1 MAVSRQCSI
10 EGRAIQAGSRLI
22 LRGTYEGSAQNQL
35 CRAEITFAEQSFVRR
50 DRGDGL
56 EPCVRYPVRAT
67 NPTSPTAQ
75 AETPC
80 PADAFQGQDRQDLQG
95 LGRRF
100 PAALKAPK
108 GAPNVVVILL
118 DDVGFGHPGTFG
130 GPIPTPNLDKLA
142 SEGLRYNTFHT
153 TGICS
158 PTRAAVLTG
167 LNHHQVGF
175 GTIAELSTGFP
186 GYDSVWPLEATTV
199 AEVLKQNGY
208 STAAWG
214 KWHNTPDWET
224 TPIGPFN
231 RWPTGE
237 GFEYWY
243 GFHGGETSQW
253 EPQLFRNET
262 PVEPPKPPEQGY
274 HLTEDITDDAIA
286 WVHRQKSIAPD
297 KPFFIYFA
305 PGAAHAPLH
314 APKEWIDKFK
324 GQFDQGWD
332 KVQGRDASRARR
344 SSASCL
350 PDTILTPRPKE
361 IEAWDSLSPDAKR
374 LYARHMEVFA
384 GFLAH
389 ADYHVGRLLDAVQR
403 CPMATIR

>member
-1 MAVSRQCSI
+1 MSSSSCSTMSASAIRAHLADRSR
-10 EGRAIQAGSRLI
+10 R
-22 LRGTYEGSAQNQL
+22 
-35 CRAEITFAEQSFVRR
+35 
-50 DRGDGL
+50 
-56 EPCVRYPVRAT
+56 
-67 NPTSPTAQ
+67 PTST
-75 AETPC
+75 
-80 PADAFQGQDRQDLQG
+80 
-95 LGRRF
+95 
-100 PAALKAPK
+100 
-108 GAPNVVVILL
+108 
-118 DDVGFGHPGTFG
+118 
-130 GPIPTPNLDKLA
+130 NLP

-199 AEVLKQNGY
+199 AEVLKENGY

-224 TPIGPFN
+224 TPIGPFT
-231 RWPTGE
+231 RWPTGQ

-262 PVEPPKPPEQGY
+262 PVEPPKTPEQGY

-286 WVHRQKSIAPD
+286 WIHRQKSIAPD

-314 APKEWIDKFK
+314 VPKEWIDKFK

-332 KVQGRDASRARR
+332 KVREETIARQKK
-344 SSASCL
+344 L
-350 PDTILTPRPKE
+350 GVVPPDTILTPRPKE

-389 ADYHVGRLLDAVQR
+389 ADYHVGRTDRRRESAAR
-403 CPMATIR
+403 WR

>member
-1 MAVSRQCSI
+1 M
-10 EGRAIQAGSRLI
+10 
-22 LRGTYEGSAQNQL
+22 
-35 CRAEITFAEQSFVRR
+35 
-50 DRGDGL
+50 
-56 EPCVRYPVRAT
+56 
-67 NPTSPTAQ
+67 
-75 AETPC
+75 
-80 PADAFQGQDRQDLQG
+80 
-95 LGRRF
+95 
-100 PAALKAPK
+100 
-108 GAPNVVVILL
+108 ILL

-142 SEGLRYNTFHT
+142 GEGLRYNQLPYDRQFAR
-153 TGICS
+153 

-167 LNHHQVGF
+167 LQPSSGRLRHDRRTVAPA
-175 GTIAELSTGFP
+175 IP
-186 GYDSVWPLEATTV
+186 GYDSVWPLEAATV

-262 PVEPPKPPEQGY
+262 PVEPPQAAGTGLSPRPKTSPTTRSPGS
-274 HLTEDITDDAIA
+274 TA
-286 WVHRQKSIAPD
+286 QKSIAPD

-314 APKEWIDKFK
+314 VPKEWIDKFK

-332 KVQGRDASRARR
+332 KVREETIARQKKLGVVP
-344 SSASCL
+344 A
-350 PDTILTPRPKE
+350 DTMLTPRPKE
-361 IEAWDSLSPDAKR
+361 IEAWDSLSPDA
-374 LYARHMEVFA
+374 ED
-384 GFLAH
+384 GFMRGIWRSTPAFW
-389 ADYHVGRLLDAVQR
+389 RI
-403 CPMATIR
+403 PTIRSAGCSTPSPRSPTATTR